1 MAQKLGE
8 IYDNEKESDKSKKI
22 FVVIDR
28 DALRM
33 KKDLHIR
40 NSGFETD
47 RIRIDIADFDLIKYL
62 SLKQEKTNPRI
73 IGIAKHL
80 CGGATD
86 LALTSYHKLNDD
98 QLIGLSMATCCHHL
112 CDSKTYVNLDYIRKE
127 FGITE
132 KEFDVIVRCSSW
144 GISPYVST

>member
-62 SLKQEKTNPRI
+62 SLK
-73 IGIAKHL
+73 
-80 CGGATD
+80 
-86 LALTSYHKLNDD
+86 
-98 QLIGLSMATCCHHL
+98 
-112 CDSKTYVNLDYIRKE
+112 
-127 FGITE
+127 
-132 KEFDVIVRCSSW
+132 
-144 GISPYVST
+144 